1 MKEMLKENHFEINNG
16 KIFLY
21 TTAELGAPITREFT
35 EFKVEK
41 DEDGFYYSFEILP
54 NMCFALRALIAKYK
68 VFTAEREVLIQLVQK
83 TNYATMPILSL
94 SETGKHVLITCPPLN
109 YYLEFISAVGAAS
122 KGMNRYTVPIARAFD
137 VIRAAKNPH
146 YYLPG
151 FMVSKDLNEAI
162 KDNIS
167 GFDGSIHSLFE
178 TEISELKSVANA
190 YRVPVENFK
199 AMEYNSIA
207 DFLVTQP
214 RRYID
219 KTKITNF
226 EDIQPKEQI
235 IFIGEIVEKKLVYYK
250 HMNFKIQSNGKIFD
264 CMYYHRAWMSDKFA
278 LGDEVLMIG
287 DYQGNYKVTGVSL
300 ESLVEAKSLDIVP
313 IYPQS
318 AKYKITSKILLNVVY
333 EAMERIKP
341 HTSKMAPYINKE
353 KMEMTLDKAIHEMHF
368 PTSSESYIHA
378 LETLALYELV
388 YLQLLIKD
396 RKANEVKDRGVPK
409 PYRADGYFD
418 AMKNSLPWDLTDAQ
432 KSGLKQID
440 KFMSSPT
447 SEQILLTADVGS
459 GKGLLEEEQI
469 ATPYGWRKMK
479 DLKVGDYITGRNGK
493 PTKVI
498 GVYPQGEQEVAKITF
513 KDGVEIITDM
523 EHRWTVMN
531 AGQYPEKYP
540 SGKVPE
546 YVISTKDLLS
556 KEKKTM
562 QIPLKDENG
571 EIIQTITRDIQTHYK
586 NSRGLSKWKVPLME
600 NPIEFDVNPKLPL
613 DPYILGYWLG
623 DGLSRS
629 LSLVVGYQDKE
640 ETIRNIEKCWD
651 GTLEISTNSKNEN
664 ITLRLKKEGLATINV
679 LKKLNVYRNKHI
691 PLEYMM
697 ASAKDRISLLQGLV
711 DSDGSIGKDGSVAFG
726 NTNKVLIDN
735 VIELVQS
742 LGGMSWHG
750 SAKYKKYPYHGE
762 IKTTTVPSWNVVINL
777 PPGIQPSRL
786 KRKLE
791 RYKSF
796 DEPKKGSQKLTKT
809 IKKVEKLDYKM
820 KTICIKVDAED
831 ENFITKGYTVTHNTV
846 IGQLACMQALDNG
859 YQSALAAPTEV
870 LAVQL
875 YENFMRGINS
885 MPEDKRPTVAFLGGK
900 TKAKEKKEI
909 LKYVKSGDINILIG
923 THSVLSNKIEYKN
936 LGLVVVDEQQK
947 FGKAQREALLD
958 ARSDGFKPDILAQT
972 ATPIPRS
979 TAQAFYGDINMI
991 SLNGKPEGRIEII
1004 TKWIKENPK
1013 MVTKDKENPMWK
1025 DIMNEVDKGHQ
1036 VFVVVPMVYES
1047 LKMDSASVEG
1057 AYKDLKKILP
1067 KAKIGFTHG
1076 SLKKDDQ
1083 HSAMEAFRNKET
1095 NILVASTV
1103 IEVGVDVPNATRI
1116 VILSAD
1122 RMGASSLHQ
1131 IRGRVGRSNLESICY
1146 LVSEG
1151 KSPTSKRRLQA
1162 LVDSSDGF
1170 EIAKIDLETRGEG
1183 DLFGE
1188 KQAGDSSLRFSS
1200 LVNHG
1205 KLINQAQLL
1214 AEEIYNSKYR
1224 DLAIKDAKA
1233 ILGNEE
1239 D

>member
-199 AMEYNSIA
+199 AMGYSSIA

-409 PYRADGYFD
+409 PYRAGGYFD
-418 AMKNSLPWDLTDAQ
+418 AMKNNLPWDLTDAQ

-440 KFMSSPT
+440 EFMSSPT

-459 GKGLLEEEQI
+459 GK
-469 ATPYGWRKMK
+469 
-479 DLKVGDYITGRNGK
+479 
-493 PTKVI
+493 
-498 GVYPQGEQEVAKITF
+498 
-513 KDGVEIITDM
+513 
-523 EHRWTVMN
+523 
-531 AGQYPEKYP
+531 
-540 SGKVPE
+540 
-546 YVISTKDLLS
+546 
-556 KEKKTM
+556 
-562 QIPLKDENG
+562 
-571 EIIQTITRDIQTHYK
+571 
-586 NSRGLSKWKVPLME
+586 
-600 NPIEFDVNPKLPL
+600 
-613 DPYILGYWLG
+613 
-623 DGLSRS
+623 
-629 LSLVVGYQDKE
+629 
-640 ETIRNIEKCWD
+640 
-651 GTLEISTNSKNEN
+651 TL
-664 ITLRLKKEGLATINV
+664 
-679 LKKLNVYRNKHI
+679 
-691 PLEYMM
+691 
-697 ASAKDRISLLQGLV
+697 
-711 DSDGSIGKDGSVAFG
+711 
-726 NTNKVLIDN
+726 
-735 VIELVQS
+735 
-742 LGGMSWHG
+742 
-750 SAKYKKYPYHGE
+750 
-762 IKTTTVPSWNVVINL
+762 
-777 PPGIQPSRL
+777 
-786 KRKLE
+786 
-791 RYKSF
+791 
-796 DEPKKGSQKLTKT
+796 
-809 IKKVEKLDYKM
+809 
-820 KTICIKVDAED
+820 
-831 ENFITKGYTVTHNTV
+831 
-846 IGQLACMQALDNG
+846 IGQLSCMQALDNG
-859 YQSALAAPTEV
+859 YQSVLAAPTEV

-958 ARSDGFKPDILAQT
+958 VRSDGFKPDILAQT

-1025 DIMNEVDKGHQ
+1025 DIMDEVDKGHQ

-1083 HSAMEAFRNKET
+1083 HSAMDSFRNKET

-1239 D
+1239 E

>member
-109 YYLEFISAVGAAS
+109 YYLEFVSAVGAAS

-199 AMEYNSIA
+199 AMGYNSIA

-409 PYRADGYFD
+409 PYRAGGYFD

-440 KFMSSPT
+440 KFMSSAT
-447 SEQILLTADVGS
+447 SEQVLLTADVGS
-459 GKGLLEEEQI
+459 GKGLLEDELIVTPNGWEQLKNI
-469 ATPYGWRKMK
+469 
-479 DLKVGDYITGRNGK
+479 KVGDTVIGRNAQ
-493 PTKVI
+493 PTTVI
-498 GVYPQGEQEVAKITF
+498 GVYPQGKQELAKLTF
-513 KDGVEIITDM
+513 SDGIEIITDL
-523 EHRWTVMN
+523 EHRWTV
-531 AGQYPEKYP
+531 
-540 SGKVPE
+540 
-546 YVISTKDLLS
+546 ISQDSQSNETVLSTRELLS
-556 KEKKTM
+556 IDYTEFK
-562 QIPLKDENG
+562 IPLLEKPVDFENKESLPTNPYLVGVIIGLDSPSKDYA
-571 EIIQTITRDIQTHYK
+571 IPDIYMK
-586 NSRGLSKWKVPLME
+586 ASVP
-600 NPIEFDVNPKLPL
+600 DRV
-613 DPYILGYWLG
+613 
-623 DGLSRS
+623 
-629 LSLVVGYQDKE
+629 SLVK
-640 ETIRNIEKCWD
+640 
-651 GTLEISTNSKNEN
+651 
-664 ITLRLKKEGLATINV
+664 GLLAYSSI
-679 LKKLNVYRNKHI
+679 Y
-691 PLEYMM
+691 
-697 ASAKDRISLLQGLV
+697 
-711 DSDGSIGKDGSVAFG
+711 SDGFIVFESESKSVLNQTA
-726 NTNKVLIDN
+726 
-735 VIELVQS
+735 ELVQS
-742 LGGMSWHG
+742 LGGIAVNNLDSL
-750 SAKYKKYPYHGE
+750 S
-762 IKTTTVPSWNVVINL
+762 IKL
-777 PPGIQPSRL
+777 PTFMARNSL
-786 KRKLE
+786 N
-791 RYKSF
+791 SVDTF
-796 DEPKKGSQKLTKT
+796 NKT
-809 IKKVEKLDYKM
+809 IVKIEKLDYK
-820 KTICIKVDAED
+820 KNTICIKVDAED

-859 YQSALAAPTEV
+859 YQSVLAAPTEV

-958 ARSDGFKPDILAQT
+958 VRSDGFKPDILAQT

-991 SLNGKPEGRIEII
+991 SLNGKPKGRIEII

-1025 DIMNEVDKGHQ
+1025 DIMDEVDKGHQ

-1083 HSAMEAFRNKET
+1083 HSAMESFRNKET

-1239 D
+1239 E

>member
-109 YYLEFISAVGAAS
+109 YYLEFVSAVGAAS

-151 FMVSKDLNEAI
+151 FMVSKDLSEAI

-199 AMEYNSIA
+199 AMGYNSIA

-409 PYRADGYFD
+409 PYRAGGYFD

-459 GKGLLEEEQI
+459 GK
-469 ATPYGWRKMK
+469 
-479 DLKVGDYITGRNGK
+479 
-493 PTKVI
+493 
-498 GVYPQGEQEVAKITF
+498 
-513 KDGVEIITDM
+513 
-523 EHRWTVMN
+523 
-531 AGQYPEKYP
+531 
-540 SGKVPE
+540 
-546 YVISTKDLLS
+546 
-556 KEKKTM
+556 
-562 QIPLKDENG
+562 
-571 EIIQTITRDIQTHYK
+571 
-586 NSRGLSKWKVPLME
+586 
-600 NPIEFDVNPKLPL
+600 
-613 DPYILGYWLG
+613 
-623 DGLSRS
+623 
-629 LSLVVGYQDKE
+629 
-640 ETIRNIEKCWD
+640 
-651 GTLEISTNSKNEN
+651 TL
-664 ITLRLKKEGLATINV
+664 
-679 LKKLNVYRNKHI
+679 
-691 PLEYMM
+691 
-697 ASAKDRISLLQGLV
+697 
-711 DSDGSIGKDGSVAFG
+711 
-726 NTNKVLIDN
+726 
-735 VIELVQS
+735 
-742 LGGMSWHG
+742 
-750 SAKYKKYPYHGE
+750 
-762 IKTTTVPSWNVVINL
+762 
-777 PPGIQPSRL
+777 
-786 KRKLE
+786 
-791 RYKSF
+791 
-796 DEPKKGSQKLTKT
+796 
-809 IKKVEKLDYKM
+809 
-820 KTICIKVDAED
+820 
-831 ENFITKGYTVTHNTV
+831 
-846 IGQLACMQALDNG
+846 IGQLSCMQALDNG
-859 YQSALAAPTEV
+859 YQSVLAAPTEV

-885 MPEDKRPTVAFLGGK
+885 MPEDKRPTIAFLGGK

-958 ARSDGFKPDILAQT
+958 VRSDGFKPDILAQT

-991 SLNGKPEGRIEII
+991 SLNGKPKGRIEII

-1025 DIMNEVDKGHQ
+1025 DIMDEVDKGHQ

-1083 HSAMEAFRNKET
+1083 HSAMESFRNKET

-1131 IRGRVGRSNLESICY
+1131 IRGRVGRSNLESMCY

-1239 D
+1239 E

>member
-21 TTAELGAPITREFT
+21 TTAELGVPITREFT

-109 YYLEFISAVGAAS
+109 YYLEFVSAVGAAS

-151 FMVSKDLNEAI
+151 FMVSKDLSEAI

-199 AMEYNSIA
+199 AMGYNSIA

-341 HTSKMAPYINKE
+341 HTNKMAPYINKE

-396 RKANEVKDRGVPK
+396 RKTNEVKDRGVPK
-409 PYRADGYFD
+409 PYRAGGYFD

-459 GKGLLEEEQI
+459 GK
-469 ATPYGWRKMK
+469 
-479 DLKVGDYITGRNGK
+479 
-493 PTKVI
+493 
-498 GVYPQGEQEVAKITF
+498 
-513 KDGVEIITDM
+513 
-523 EHRWTVMN
+523 
-531 AGQYPEKYP
+531 
-540 SGKVPE
+540 
-546 YVISTKDLLS
+546 
-556 KEKKTM
+556 
-562 QIPLKDENG
+562 
-571 EIIQTITRDIQTHYK
+571 
-586 NSRGLSKWKVPLME
+586 
-600 NPIEFDVNPKLPL
+600 
-613 DPYILGYWLG
+613 
-623 DGLSRS
+623 
-629 LSLVVGYQDKE
+629 
-640 ETIRNIEKCWD
+640 
-651 GTLEISTNSKNEN
+651 TL
-664 ITLRLKKEGLATINV
+664 
-679 LKKLNVYRNKHI
+679 
-691 PLEYMM
+691 
-697 ASAKDRISLLQGLV
+697 
-711 DSDGSIGKDGSVAFG
+711 
-726 NTNKVLIDN
+726 
-735 VIELVQS
+735 
-742 LGGMSWHG
+742 
-750 SAKYKKYPYHGE
+750 
-762 IKTTTVPSWNVVINL
+762 
-777 PPGIQPSRL
+777 
-786 KRKLE
+786 
-791 RYKSF
+791 
-796 DEPKKGSQKLTKT
+796 
-809 IKKVEKLDYKM
+809 
-820 KTICIKVDAED
+820 
-831 ENFITKGYTVTHNTV
+831 
-846 IGQLACMQALDNG
+846 IGQLSCMQALDNG
-859 YQSALAAPTEV
+859 YQSVLAAPTEV

-885 MPEDKRPTVAFLGGK
+885 MPEDKRPTIAFLGGK

-958 ARSDGFKPDILAQT
+958 VRSDGFKPDILAQT

-991 SLNGKPEGRIEII
+991 SLNGKPKGRIEII

-1076 SLKKDDQ
+1076 SLKKDYQ

-1131 IRGRVGRSNLESICY
+1131 IRGRVGRSNLESMCY

-1239 D
+1239 E

>member
-199 AMEYNSIA
+199 AMGYNSIA

-409 PYRADGYFD
+409 PYRAGGYFD

-459 GKGLLEEEQI
+459 GK
-469 ATPYGWRKMK
+469 
-479 DLKVGDYITGRNGK
+479 
-493 PTKVI
+493 
-498 GVYPQGEQEVAKITF
+498 
-513 KDGVEIITDM
+513 
-523 EHRWTVMN
+523 
-531 AGQYPEKYP
+531 
-540 SGKVPE
+540 
-546 YVISTKDLLS
+546 
-556 KEKKTM
+556 
-562 QIPLKDENG
+562 
-571 EIIQTITRDIQTHYK
+571 TI
-586 NSRGLSKWKVPLME
+586 
-600 NPIEFDVNPKLPL
+600 
-613 DPYILGYWLG
+613 
-623 DGLSRS
+623 
-629 LSLVVGYQDKE
+629 
-640 ETIRNIEKCWD
+640 
-651 GTLEISTNSKNEN
+651 
-664 ITLRLKKEGLATINV
+664 
-679 LKKLNVYRNKHI
+679 
-691 PLEYMM
+691 
-697 ASAKDRISLLQGLV
+697 
-711 DSDGSIGKDGSVAFG
+711 
-726 NTNKVLIDN
+726 
-735 VIELVQS
+735 
-742 LGGMSWHG
+742 
-750 SAKYKKYPYHGE
+750 
-762 IKTTTVPSWNVVINL
+762 
-777 PPGIQPSRL
+777 
-786 KRKLE
+786 
-791 RYKSF
+791 
-796 DEPKKGSQKLTKT
+796 
-809 IKKVEKLDYKM
+809 
-820 KTICIKVDAED
+820 
-831 ENFITKGYTVTHNTV
+831 

-958 ARSDGFKPDILAQT
+958 VRSDGFKPDILAQT

-1025 DIMNEVDKGHQ
+1025 DIMDEVDKGHQ

-1083 HSAMEAFRNKET
+1083 HSAMESFRNKET

-1239 D
+1239 E

>member
-109 YYLEFISAVGAAS
+109 YYLEFVSAVGAAS

-151 FMVSKDLNEAI
+151 FMVSKDLSEAI

-199 AMEYNSIA
+199 AMGYNSIA

-353 KMEMTLDKAIHEMHF
+353 KMGMTLDKAIHEMHF

-396 RKANEVKDRGVPK
+396 RKTNEVKDRGVPK
-409 PYRADGYFD
+409 PYRAGGYFD

-459 GKGLLEEEQI
+459 GK
-469 ATPYGWRKMK
+469 
-479 DLKVGDYITGRNGK
+479 
-493 PTKVI
+493 
-498 GVYPQGEQEVAKITF
+498 
-513 KDGVEIITDM
+513 
-523 EHRWTVMN
+523 
-531 AGQYPEKYP
+531 
-540 SGKVPE
+540 
-546 YVISTKDLLS
+546 
-556 KEKKTM
+556 
-562 QIPLKDENG
+562 
-571 EIIQTITRDIQTHYK
+571 TI
-586 NSRGLSKWKVPLME
+586 
-600 NPIEFDVNPKLPL
+600 
-613 DPYILGYWLG
+613 
-623 DGLSRS
+623 
-629 LSLVVGYQDKE
+629 
-640 ETIRNIEKCWD
+640 
-651 GTLEISTNSKNEN
+651 
-664 ITLRLKKEGLATINV
+664 
-679 LKKLNVYRNKHI
+679 
-691 PLEYMM
+691 
-697 ASAKDRISLLQGLV
+697 
-711 DSDGSIGKDGSVAFG
+711 
-726 NTNKVLIDN
+726 
-735 VIELVQS
+735 
-742 LGGMSWHG
+742 
-750 SAKYKKYPYHGE
+750 
-762 IKTTTVPSWNVVINL
+762 
-777 PPGIQPSRL
+777 
-786 KRKLE
+786 
-791 RYKSF
+791 
-796 DEPKKGSQKLTKT
+796 
-809 IKKVEKLDYKM
+809 
-820 KTICIKVDAED
+820 
-831 ENFITKGYTVTHNTV
+831 

-859 YQSALAAPTEV
+859 YQSVLAAPTEV

-947 FGKAQREALLD
+947 FGKSQREALLD
-958 ARSDGFKPDILAQT
+958 VRSDGFKPDILAQT

-991 SLNGKPEGRIEII
+991 SLNGKPKGRIEII

-1083 HSAMEAFRNKET
+1083 HSAMESFRNKET

-1131 IRGRVGRSNLESICY
+1131 IRGRVGRSNLESMCY

-1233 ILGNEE
+1233 ILGNGEE
-1239 D
+1239 

>member
-109 YYLEFISAVGAAS
+109 YYLEFVSAVGAAS

-151 FMVSKDLNEAI
+151 FMVSKDLSEAI

-199 AMEYNSIA
+199 AMGYNSIA

-341 HTSKMAPYINKE
+341 HTNKMAPYINKE

-396 RKANEVKDRGVPK
+396 RKTNEVKDRGVPK
-409 PYRADGYFD
+409 PYRAGGYFD

-459 GKGLLEEEQI
+459 GK
-469 ATPYGWRKMK
+469 
-479 DLKVGDYITGRNGK
+479 
-493 PTKVI
+493 
-498 GVYPQGEQEVAKITF
+498 
-513 KDGVEIITDM
+513 
-523 EHRWTVMN
+523 
-531 AGQYPEKYP
+531 
-540 SGKVPE
+540 
-546 YVISTKDLLS
+546 
-556 KEKKTM
+556 
-562 QIPLKDENG
+562 
-571 EIIQTITRDIQTHYK
+571 
-586 NSRGLSKWKVPLME
+586 
-600 NPIEFDVNPKLPL
+600 
-613 DPYILGYWLG
+613 
-623 DGLSRS
+623 
-629 LSLVVGYQDKE
+629 
-640 ETIRNIEKCWD
+640 
-651 GTLEISTNSKNEN
+651 TL
-664 ITLRLKKEGLATINV
+664 
-679 LKKLNVYRNKHI
+679 
-691 PLEYMM
+691 
-697 ASAKDRISLLQGLV
+697 
-711 DSDGSIGKDGSVAFG
+711 
-726 NTNKVLIDN
+726 
-735 VIELVQS
+735 
-742 LGGMSWHG
+742 
-750 SAKYKKYPYHGE
+750 
-762 IKTTTVPSWNVVINL
+762 
-777 PPGIQPSRL
+777 
-786 KRKLE
+786 
-791 RYKSF
+791 
-796 DEPKKGSQKLTKT
+796 
-809 IKKVEKLDYKM
+809 
-820 KTICIKVDAED
+820 
-831 ENFITKGYTVTHNTV
+831 
-846 IGQLACMQALDNG
+846 IGQLSCMQALDNG
-859 YQSALAAPTEV
+859 YQSVLAAPTEV

-958 ARSDGFKPDILAQT
+958 VRSDGFKPDILAQT

-991 SLNGKPEGRIEII
+991 SLNGKPKGRIEII
-1004 TKWIKENPK
+1004 TKWVKENPK

-1083 HSAMEAFRNKET
+1083 HSAMELFRNKET

-1131 IRGRVGRSNLESICY
+1131 IRGRVGRSNLESMCY

-1239 D
+1239 E